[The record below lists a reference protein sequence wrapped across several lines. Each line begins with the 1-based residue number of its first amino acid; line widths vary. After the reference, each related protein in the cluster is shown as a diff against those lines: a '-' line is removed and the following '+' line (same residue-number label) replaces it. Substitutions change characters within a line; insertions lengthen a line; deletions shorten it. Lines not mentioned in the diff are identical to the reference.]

1 VDAGDGFV
9 NVLLALAGALVSLMM
24 FVGTLVFRMGQQ
36 SARTEARVTELERWR
51 GSIRTDMHEI
61 SDSLELVRIELQRLA
76 TMIEER
82 TSRMRR
88 GDPPAVP

>member
-1 VDAGDGFV
+1 MTM
-9 NVLLALAGALVSLMM
+9 NVLLALAGSLVTLTL

-36 SARTEARVTELERWR
+36 SARVEARVQELERWR

-61 SDSLELVRIELQRLA
+61 SDALELVRIELQRLS

-82 TSRMRR
+82 TSRVRR
-88 GDPPAVP
+88 SDVPPA